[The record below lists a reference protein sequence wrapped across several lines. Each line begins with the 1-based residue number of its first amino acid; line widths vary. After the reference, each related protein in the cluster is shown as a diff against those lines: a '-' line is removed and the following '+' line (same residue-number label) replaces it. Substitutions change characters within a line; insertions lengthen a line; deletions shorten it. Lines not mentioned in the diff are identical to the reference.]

1 MKIKSSGSEPP
12 DVDMTPM
19 IDIVFQL
26 IAFFMVITNF
36 EQQQADER
44 VTLPKD
50 QLAKPPEVKRE
61 DAFTINLGFEKDKEG
76 KVIDPTPYIFFGDE
90 KFQVEESAIRLRQ
103 ESQFY
108 DTIGT
113 PLEDVTV
120 EIRADAGVPSGLVQK
135 LIQMCQVL
143 SFSFK
148 VISLISGTLLL
159 TTATLMAK
167 VQAVWSFVS
176 YLKTPCQYGQ
186 LMK

>member
-1 MKIKSSGSEPP
+1 MKIKSTGSGPP

-61 DAFTINLGFEKDKEG
+61 NALTLNFGYEKNKLGE
-76 KVIDPTPYIFFGDE
+76 VIDPTPYIFLSGEQFTVE
-90 KFQVEESAIRLRQ
+90 QVALKLRS
-103 ESQFY
+103 EAQFY
-108 DTIGT
+108 KTMGT
-113 PLEDVTV
+113 DLKDVTV

-135 LIQMCQVL
+135 LIQMCQEESIGFQRFAL
-143 SFSFK
+143 K
-148 VISLISGTLLL
+148 
-159 TTATLMAK
+159 AT
-167 VQAVWSFVS
+167 QNR
-176 YLKTPCQYGQ
+176 T
-186 LMK
+186 